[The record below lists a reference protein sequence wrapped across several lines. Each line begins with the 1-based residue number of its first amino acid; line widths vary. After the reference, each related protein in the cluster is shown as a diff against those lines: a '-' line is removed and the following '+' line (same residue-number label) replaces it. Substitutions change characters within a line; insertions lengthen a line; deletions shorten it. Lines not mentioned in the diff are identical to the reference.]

1 MKRRVLLMLLF
12 VACDQAE
19 VAQQEEA
26 DLLGGPGIEIPIGP
40 TPPPVLED
48 ESQLRSGVKLIRP
61 RVLQKVLENSFS
73 SQVYSALSE
82 ERYTVLLGGLDYLNV
97 NTRTEFLTPSM
108 ALVMFEVSK
117 GQCASMI
124 EGATEFSYLR
134 ASPYDDPSS
143 LSAAQIESAIDTM
156 HRLLRGRPIDADTL
170 VEASAVFDAAVDE
183 GLSSTVTY
191 QGVCSFLFLHDGGF
205 LLY

>member
-1 MKRRVLLMLLF
+1 MKRWALLML
-12 VACDQAE
+12 VAAACDQAE
-19 VAQQEEA
+19 VAHHDEVE
-26 DLLGGPGIEIPIGP
+26 LLGGPGLEIPIGP

-48 ESQLRSGVKLIRP
+48 ESQVLSGVKLIRP
-61 RVLQKVLENSFS
+61 RVLQKVLKNSFS

-108 ALVMFEVSK
+108 ALVMFDVAK
-117 GQCASMI
+117 GQCASLV

-143 LSAAQIESAIDTM
+143 LSAEQIESAIDTM

-170 VEASAVFDAAVDE
+170 AEASAVFDAAVDE
-183 GLSSTVTY
+183 GLSASVTY